1 MDSQPVQTTT
11 SEAASVAAASPSKP
25 KTPLEAA
32 KQFESLPIAQMLR
45 TARESMGGDDSDST
59 AETMFDVAGQQ
70 LEEMLAD
77 PVDLG
82 FPGLLKVAWER
93 RAKANE
99 SLYMP
104 WRGRRLL

>member
-70 LEEMLAD
+70 FAERLAD
-77 PVDLG
+77 RGGFGLSRIIESGLG
-82 FPGLLKVAWER
+82 TSGQ
-93 RAKANE
+93 
-99 SLYMP
+99 SQ
-104 WRGRRLL
+104 